1 MEELIK
7 EAQNAYDKGNP
18 IMSDDAF
25 DDLTDSESQFQLTDD
40 TYTIKHYRH
49 MGSMNKVHSEEDLLK
64 IVPSGVYAQPKF
76 DGISCEIILQNG
88 EIKSMSTRGNGEYGK
103 DISHLIEKGLFFDA
117 TWNPDIV
124 AIYGELTLKSHEPSQ
139 KDRNIVAGI
148 ANKKET
154 SEEEIGSL
162 MFNVYQIYRSTNLLV
177 PYIEFSALYLC
188 DSPQV
193 RISHTYIYNKEGYGV
208 DLTSLE
214 EMFDSEYKDTKRD
227 GIVLKQIGILGMN
240 NSFEIAVK
248 PKPMSSV
255 TKIVDVSWTKGKSKF
270 ASTAIIE
277 PINIDGVSIS
287 RVTLPAKYIKEMD
300 LHIGDYIEVTRAGDV
315 IPRIVRLVKEGETRK
330 EIKEPNVC
338 KYGHELKLVGKKLK
352 CSETSCKSVEEEYLH
367 QIKEI
372 LFWSIK
378 RPPRSKLNKLISSG
392 DVTLH
397 NIIHCEQYK
406 NKMTP
411 REYELIKQ
419 GITNFI
425 VNNND
430 AKIIF
435 AMNIDGLT
443 YEKSQEII
451 KNYSSIENYVE
462 NVDDVYSTAVTHVF
476 VNETILEFINDTN
489 NLFNEYM
496 YGDGELHE

>member
-1 MEELIK
+1 MKDIVK
-7 EAQNAYDKGNP
+7 EAQNAYDAGKP

-25 DDLTDSESQFQLTDD
+25 DCITNSESQFELTDG
-40 TYTIKHYRH
+40 TYTIKHIRR
-49 MGSMNKVHSEEDLLK
+49 MGTINKIHSEEEVQK
-64 IVPSGVYAQPKF
+64 IVPSMSYVQPKF
-76 DGISCEIILQNG
+76 DGISCEVILQHG
-88 EIKSMSTRGNGEYGK
+88 EISSISTRGNGEYGK
-103 DISHLIEKGLFFDA
+103 DLSNLIYAGFLRGCL
-117 TWNPDIV
+117 WNPQLNCV
-124 AIYGELTLKSHEPSQ
+124 YGELTLISKEPSQ
-139 KDRNIVAGI
+139 KDRNIVSGI
-148 ANKKET
+148 CNKDNPT
-154 SEEEIGSL
+154 MSEVDIL
-162 MFNVYQIYRSTNLLV
+162 QLNIYEARINDMLV
-177 PYIEFSALYLC
+177 DFGELQSMYLC
-188 DSPQV
+188 NSLQVVPSATYVYNNGDSV
-193 RISHTYIYNKEGYGV
+193 KEFEDIFNKYYTY
-208 DLTSLE
+208 
-214 EMFDSEYKDTKRD
+214 TKRD
-227 GIVLKQIGILGMN
+227 GIVFKKIIDLENMF
-240 NSFEIAVK
+240 SIALK

-277 PINIDGVSIS
+277 PINIDGVTIS

-338 KYGHELKLVGKKLK
+338 KYGHELKLFGKKLK

-378 RPPRSKLNKLISSG
+378 RPPRSKMNKLINSG
-392 DVTLH
+392 DVTLQ
-397 NIIHCEQYK
+397 NILHCETYK
-406 NKMTP
+406 DKMTH

-496 YGDGELHE
+496 YGDGELHEK